1 MAIIRNQE
9 IEDLAHARLVEF
21 QRVGGCPLSVPI
33 PIDLVAEKVLGLDF
47 LWDIIEELPG
57 ETILGGLNPKER
69 LIVLNE
75 KRRDLFSEKPGLERS
90 TKGHEMGHWDLFIDK
105 GALEHPILIHGDSG
119 CPFAFRRSPKGDV
132 AIIKVLSQNPI
143 GWALLRQIKSRT
155 DEPDEE
161 RAVNRYAA
169 AISMPPEL
177 LRSEAMKT
185 DRMKWPNLYQ
195 LAKKFDVTISALT
208 VRLEQLGLIYVDEN
222 KKIYESRSVAMGQ
235 TTLGF

>member
-1 MAIIRNQE
+1 VAIIKNQE
-9 IEDLAHARLVEF
+9 IEDLAYARLAEF
-21 QRVGGCPLSVPI
+21 QRVACCPLSIPI
-33 PIDLVAEKVLGLDF
+33 PIDLIAEKVLGLDF
-47 LWDIIEELPG
+47 LWDTIEEFPG
-57 ETILGGLNPKER
+57 ETILGGLNPKKR

-90 TKGHEMGHWDLFIDK
+90 TKRHEMGHWDLFIEK
-105 GALEHPILIHGDSG
+105 GALDHSVLLHSDSG

-132 AIIKVLSQNPI
+132 AIIKVVSQNPE
-143 GWALLRQIKSRT
+143 GWALLRQIKSRA

-169 AISMPPEL
+169 ALSMPRDL
-177 LRSEAMKT
+177 LRAEAMKT
-185 DRMKWPNLYQ
+185 DRMKWPNLYR
-195 LAKKFDVTISALT
+195 LAEKFDVTISALT

-222 KKIYESRSVAMGQ
+222 RKIYESRSATMGQ

>member
-1 MAIIRNQE
+1 VATISNQE

-21 QRVGGCPLSVPI
+21 QRAVGRPLSIPI

-47 LWDIIEELPG
+47 LWDTIEELPG

-75 KRRDLFSEKPGLERS
+75 KHRDIFSGKKGLERS

-105 GALEHPILIHGDSG
+105 AALEHPTLIQGHDG
-119 CPFAFRRSPKGDV
+119 CSFAFRRSPKGDV
-132 AIIKVLSQNPI
+132 AIIKVLGQSPE
-143 GWALLRQIKSRT
+143 GWDLLRQIKSRN

-169 AISMPPEL
+169 ALSMPPVI
-177 LRSEAMKT
+177 LRAEAAKT
-185 DRMKWPNLYQ
+185 DRLKWPNLYN
-195 LAKKFDVTISALT
+195 LAEKFDVTISALT
-208 VRLEQLGLIYVDEN
+208 VRLDQLGLIYIDEN
-222 KKIYESRSVAMGQ
+222 KKIFESRSAAMGQ